1 MFCSSSE
8 EMVVSFTIISKVAVI
23 TQVSINKKGADPL
36 LGVSLNLNKMFNL
49 RWDQKTTFKLQKC
62 TVLLSLL
69 TKQDLDCN
77 DFLPRNGRT
86 KVNCFLEAN
95 KYTSFWTY
103 KLSRCKNQ

>member
-49 RWDQKTTFKLQKC
+49 RWDQK
-62 TVLLSLL
+62 LLS
-69 TKQDLDCN
+69 N
-77 DFLPRNGRT
+77 
-86 KVNCFLEAN
+86 
-95 KYTSFWTY
+95 
-103 KLSRCKNQ
+103 CKNVQFYCHYWLNKILTVMIFYREMEEQRLTVF

>member
-49 RWDQKTTFKLQKC
+49 R
-62 TVLLSLL
+62 
-69 TKQDLDCN
+69 
-77 DFLPRNGRT
+77 
-86 KVNCFLEAN
+86 
-95 KYTSFWTY
+95 
-103 KLSRCKNQ
+103 